1 MPEGRAERAVEAQMQ
16 RRRALT
22 APSTAAGWKAW
33 WPASRTSRRM
43 YRRPPWQGSGQVRDR
58 GPDHTATVTRSQR
71 RSAPARRDRLVH
83 HERATCSSL
92 RHASRG
98 VNDPV
103 CSRAGPPCVV
113 SAGVFTPRLALHR
126 RRRGCPTGG
135 TDRRPMTATLLP
147 TACVIYDFSL
157 RRVRVRW

>member
-43 YRRPPWQGSGQVRDR
+43 YRRPAPWQGSGQVRDR

-113 SAGVFTPRLALHR
+113 SAGVVHT
-126 RRRGCPTGG
+126 
-135 TDRRPMTATLLP
+135 
-147 TACVIYDFSL
+147 TACSPSSTPWLSDGRHRSPPD
-157 RRVRVRW
+157 